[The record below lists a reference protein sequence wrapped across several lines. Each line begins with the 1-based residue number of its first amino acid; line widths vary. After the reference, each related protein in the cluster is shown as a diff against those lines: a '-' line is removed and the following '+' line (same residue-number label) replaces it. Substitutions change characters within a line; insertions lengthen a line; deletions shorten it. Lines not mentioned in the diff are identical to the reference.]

1 MVPMKDEV
9 FSPGKYFG
17 LIAKCSLDFVDSSQ
31 YEKVVETL
39 FECYKRGGTVFTM
52 GCGGSAST
60 ATHFAADL
68 AKTTMVEGKSGF
80 KAISLVDNI
89 PLVSA
94 WVNDKGWGS
103 VFAGQLEQ
111 WITKGDVLVG
121 FSVHGGSKQ
130 GDEAG
135 PWSQNLVAAMKLAKQ
150 RKAKI
155 IGFSG
160 FDGGAMAT
168 MSDISVVIGVNTE
181 PYGTPVIEAMHVA
194 LHHPII
200 FDLKERIKNING
212 RKKTA

>member
-1 MVPMKDEV
+1 MDFEK
-9 FSPGKYFG
+9 FSSDKYFG
-17 LIAKCSLDFVDSSQ
+17 LIAKSALHFIESHDYQKIV
-31 YEKVVETL
+31 TIL

-68 AKTTMVEGKSGF
+68 AKTTMVGGKFGF

-94 WVNDKGWGS
+94 WINDKGWS
-103 VFAGQLEQ
+103 SIFAGQLEQ
-111 WITKGDVLVG
+111 WITKDDVLVG
-121 FSVHGGSKQ
+121 FSVHGGTKQ

-135 PWSQNLVAAMKLAKQ
+135 PWSQNLVAAMKLAKE

-155 IGFSG
+155 IGFCG
-160 FDGGAMAT
+160 FDGGAMKELADAAIIVPIH
-168 MSDISVVIGVNTE
+168 SE
-181 PYGTPVIEAMHVA
+181 PYGTPAIEAMHIV

-200 FDLKERIKNING
+200 YDLKERIKGLNG